1 MIEPSDCLA
10 DPCDV
15 ICLNMYTLQIK
26 DLEVLLGFGIFVC
39 FTEFKLYFSASSQEI
54 TGQFHFPVE
63 TSGTFHGFT
72 AWFAVYFESLEVGGA
87 TVELNTGP
95 HSE

>member
-1 MIEPSDCLA
+1 
-10 DPCDV
+10 
-15 ICLNMYTLQIK
+15 MYTLQIK
-26 DLEVLLGFGIFVC
+26 DLEVIFGLRLSLDS
-39 FTEFKLYFSASSQEI
+39 EYLFSAFSSSSFVSFQEI

-72 AWFAVYFESLEVGGA
+72 AWFAVYFESLDAGGT

-95 HSE
+95 NSE

>member
-1 MIEPSDCLA
+1 
-10 DPCDV
+10 
-15 ICLNMYTLQIK
+15 MYTLQVK
-26 DLEVLLGFGIFVC
+26 DLEVIFGLRMFVSSFFLSQFFFPFFSQLKLQ
-39 FTEFKLYFSASSQEI
+39 FTVSFQEL

-72 AWFAVYFESLEVGGA
+72 AWFAVYFESLEAGGT

-95 HSE
+95 NAA